1 MKRSFLS
8 IILIGVYVSM
18 VEALGVFFCY
28 RKIVKLVSG
37 FVTFGWFAGAALLA
51 SCSIEDFNTANADK
65 ELDVN
70 AAIGIPISTASFSI
84 LDLYKKQDTT
94 KVKLYADKDGLLTLR
109 YREAL
114 DTIEASDFLDL
125 IPNQNATFTIPSEVI
140 DPLPQNIPITSL
152 PAGLGS
158 YDLPFQ
164 DIPNGQ
170 KIESAEFSDGY
181 LFVKFTYPSLVLVLN
196 GDTEFIIT
204 TDDIKIDGKDL
215 SIKLSTYSSQKAISL
230 KGAKYRC
237 QKPNMVRFT
246 IKPRF
251 TKIFQSGSASLMF
264 NFEVS
269 NIKLSSVEGIF
280 NFDKI
285 EFENRAI
292 NLAFTKRVTSSKGIN
307 VRNPDIRLIFDN
319 SFSIPFNFASEGIV
333 AKVGGR
339 TEMVTGFPSS
349 TTILPCN
356 ATNHAPV
363 ISNAA
368 MLPESNFINVLSRLP
383 SDLNFKGTFS
393 LDPNFVGKSGTVKL
407 GERLIVTGDV
417 LIPLDMSLN
426 EIVFCDTVDAD
437 FGKALSS
444 KIDQLKLKVLAS
456 NGYPFELLLQT
467 YVLND
472 QMVVV
477 DSLFQKPAK
486 INSGGASDTR
496 SNRTTPSDFII
507 DLNPDRLKRL
517 KEGRKVIY
525 KASVSTLNKDMA
537 KVFDVNKLDIKTV
550 VVVKASYEM

>member
-65 ELDVN
+65 KLDVN

-125 IPNQNATFTIPSEVI
+125 IPNQNATFTIPLDMGI
-140 DPLPQNIPITSL
+140 PLPRNIPITSL

-181 LFVKFTYPSLVLVLN
+181 LFVKFAYTVSTLGL
-196 GDTEFIIT
+196 TEKEFTIS
-204 TDDIKIDGKDL
+204 TDDIVVDGKGL
-215 SIKLSTYSSQKAISL
+215 SIKLSTYTDQKAISL

-246 IKPRF
+246 IKSRF
-251 TKIFQSGSASLMF
+251 TKTFQFGSASLMF

-269 NIKLSSVEGIF
+269 NIKLSSVGGIF

-383 SDLNFKGTFS
+383 SDLNFKGAFS

-496 SNRTTPSDFII
+496 SNRATPSDFII

>member
-18 VEALGVFFCY
+18 VEALGVCFCY

-125 IPNQNATFTIPSEVI
+125 IPNQNATFTIPLDMGI
-140 DPLPQNIPITSL
+140 PLPQNIAITSL

-181 LFVKFTYPSLVLVLN
+181 LFVKFTYPSLVLT

-204 TDDIKIDGKDL
+204 TDDIKIDGKGL
-215 SIKLSTYSSQKAISL
+215 YIKLSTYSNQTTISL
-230 KGAKYRC
+230 KGATYNC
-237 QKPNMVRFT
+237 QTPNMVRFT

-251 TKIFQSGSASLMF
+251 TIISQSVGASFEF

-269 NIKLSSVEGIF
+269 NIKLSSVGGIF

-383 SDLNFKGTFS
+383 SDLNFKGAFS